1 MGCLS
6 APDAM
11 SARIFWRTSS
21 PINSCT
27 HSITFLQKAVILF
40 KEINQKNMS
49 HLQSPKGDEG
59 FKSLPLGGA
68 GRGLLFRF
76 IALGLLQ
83 NP

>member
-40 KEINQKNMS
+40 KEINQKNN
-49 HLQSPKGDEG
+49 
-59 FKSLPLGGA
+59 
-68 GRGLLFRF
+68 LLHHQYVAMDIMLWERFFRF